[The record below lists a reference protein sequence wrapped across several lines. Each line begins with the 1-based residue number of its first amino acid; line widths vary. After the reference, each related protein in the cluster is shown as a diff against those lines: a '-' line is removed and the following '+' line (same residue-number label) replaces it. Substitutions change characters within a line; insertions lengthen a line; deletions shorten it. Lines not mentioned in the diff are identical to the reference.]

1 MKVSTAGIKLI
12 ACGALVAF
20 GLTVGAGTAHAAL
33 IEPTADQCKSYAQEA
48 IDEGEDETLAQELV
62 EHDLDPAGC
71 PAPAPATE
79 CSKTMDSDG
88 DFDCNSDD
96 EPVPSAE
103 CSKTI
108 DSDGDFD
115 CNSDDEPVPVTVP
128 SAECSKTMDF
138 DGDFDCNS
146 DDEPVPATV
155 PSAECSKTID
165 SDGDF
170 DCNSDDDVA
179 TGASESR
186 PVVVPVA
193 PVVAPVIEGVTV
205 SNAAPVAVVAA
216 AAATPIKA
224 ATPSTPVIA
233 ATATPAAATADK
245 ALPRTGGDI
254 SGIVL
259 LALASL
265 GIGGALLRLDKR
277 RRLAA

>member
-115 CNSDDEPVPVTVP
+115 CNSDD
-128 SAECSKTMDF
+128 
-138 DGDFDCNS
+138 
-146 DDEPVPATV
+146 
-155 PSAECSKTID
+155 
-165 SDGDF
+165 
-170 DCNSDDDVA
+170 DVA
-179 TGASESR
+179 TGASEST

-193 PVVAPVIEGVTV
+193 PVVAPVVEGVTV

-233 ATATPAAATADK
+233 AAATPAAATADK

>member
-115 CNSDDEPVPVTVP
+115 CNSDDEPVP
-128 SAECSKTMDF
+128 A
-138 DGDFDCNS
+138 
-146 DDEPVPATV
+146 AV

-179 TGASESR
+179 TGASEST

-193 PVVAPVIEGVTV
+193 PVVAPVVEGVTV

-233 ATATPAAATADK
+233 AAATPAAATADK

>member
-79 CSKTMDSDG
+79 CSKTM
-88 DFDCNSDD
+88 
-96 EPVPSAE
+96 
-103 CSKTI
+103 